1 MIRTVVTMG
10 ALALAVSTA
19 AAQEVKQTPEVKHT
33 EPVVVTATK
42 VETPREQ
49 LGASVTVIGEDELKT
64 YNYSEFQEVM
74 RQVPG
79 VDIQRFGGLGRNSSI
94 RIRGANPNQV
104 QVLVDGMRVKS
115 PTLGSAE
122 LSEISLD
129 AIERIEVVRGPQSTL
144 YGADAIGG
152 VVNVITKKGAGPV
165 QSTVHLQA
173 GSYATFREQANVQG
187 SYGGFNFNLSGSR
200 YDTEGYLR
208 RFKNDDAEQTAFGGL
223 PATVAIRRVDED
235 APVEAPR
242 AEQRGV
248 KHLGAVGGA
257 QHDHT
262 LVTGEAVHLG
272 EDLIERLLALVVAAE
287 RHPAA

>member
-1 MIRTVVTMG
+1 MTAEHAFQQPLLEDVDGG
-10 ALALAVSTA
+10 ADARDLARAQQQQAVA
-19 AAQEVKQTPEVKHT
+19 
-33 EPVVVTATK
+33 
-42 VETPREQ
+42 Q

-165 QSTVHLQA
+165 QS
-173 GSYATFREQANVQG
+173 
-187 SYGGFNFNLSGSR
+187 
-200 YDTEGYLR
+200 
-208 RFKNDDAEQTAFGGL
+208 
-223 PATVAIRRVDED
+223 P
-235 APVEAPR
+235 
-242 AEQRGV
+242 
-248 KHLGAVGGA
+248 
-257 QHDHT
+257 
-262 LVTGEAVHLG
+262 
-272 EDLIERLLALVVAAE
+272 
-287 RHPAA
+287 